1 MKQALILS
9 TLLAAS
15 GAFAQSTSTPST
27 VTPTT
32 LPANVQADL
41 AVVKQ
46 DFAAMRTAMQTLR
59 TDEEASSP
67 AVAADRSAVALA
79 RLQLRQDMGKLH
91 IDAAPVLQAD
101 AAVLQTALTTLHN
114 DQVAN
119 NAGALAA
126 DQTAVKSAM
135 QLLHADMKQL
145 HMGHG
150 HGHGHGKRGPEG
162 PSA

>member
-9 TLLAAS
+9 TLLAAT
-15 GAFAQSTSTPST
+15 GAFAQTAST

-41 AVVKQ
+41 ATVKQ
-46 DFAAMRTAMQTLR
+46 DWANVKAAAETLH
-59 TDEEASSP
+59 TDEAANAASVP
-67 AVAADRSAVALA
+67 ADRSALALA
-79 RLQLRQDMGKLH
+79 RVQLRMDMGKLH
-91 IDAAPVLQAD
+91 IDAAPILQAD
-101 AAVLQTALTTLHN
+101 GTALQAALTTLHN

-126 DQTAVKSAM
+126 DQAAVKTAM
-135 QLLHADMKQL
+135 QQVHADMKQL

-150 HGHGHGKRGPEG
+150 HGHGKRGHDG

>member
-9 TLLAAS
+9 TLLAAT
-15 GAFAQSTSTPST
+15 GAFAQTAAT

-41 AVVKQ
+41 ATVKQ
-46 DFAAMRTAMQTLR
+46 DWANVKAAADTLHA
-59 TDEEASSP
+59 DEASSSP
-67 AVAADRSAVALA
+67 NVAADRSAFALA
-79 RLQLRQDMGKLH
+79 RLQLRMDMGRLH
-91 IDAAPVLQAD
+91 IDAAPILQAD
-101 AAVLQTALTTLHN
+101 AVALQASLTTLHN

-126 DQTAVKSAM
+126 DQAAVKTAM
-135 QLLHADMKQL
+135 QQLHADMKQV

-150 HGHGHGKRGPEG
+150 RGKRGYGG
-162 PSA
+162 PMGPGA

>member
-9 TLLAAS
+9 TMLAAS
-15 GAFAQSTSTPST
+15 SAFAQSTSTPST

-46 DFAAMRTAMQTLR
+46 DFAAMRTAVQTLR
-59 TDEEASSP
+59 TDEQSNAATVP
-67 AVAADRSAVALA
+67 ADRSAVALA

-91 IDAAPVLQAD
+91 IDAAPILQAD

-119 NAGALAA
+119 NAGALTA
-126 DQTAVKSAM
+126 DQAAVKMAM
-135 QLLHADMKQL
+135 QQLHADMKEL

-150 HGHGHGKRGPEG
+150 HMHGKRGHG
-162 PSA
+162 GQDA

>member
-1 MKQALILS
+1 M
-9 TLLAAS
+9 
-15 GAFAQSTSTPST
+15 
-27 VTPTT
+27 
-32 LPANVQADL
+32 
-41 AVVKQ
+41 
-46 DFAAMRTAMQTLR
+46 
-59 TDEEASSP
+59 
-67 AVAADRSAVALA
+67 AADRSAVALA

-91 IDAAPVLQAD
+91 IDAAPILQAD

-150 HGHGHGKRGPEG
+150 HGHGHGKRGHEG